1 MEGGCR
7 KRKASVVP
15 DEKEEFTKVDISI
28 SLVPGNPFNSSLI
41 WGISFL
47 LGELAATSLPR
58 PGWLRMHLQVGA
70 GVRLQVDPGIHRT
83 TLREFRFGAPGR
95 GGGGGGSDVT
105 RNRGGWCCLSWTR
118 DTWSIYTGS
127 SLLVMLLYR
136 LPRFEE
142 AAGLGG
148 HSLKRLLPLL
158 PVQLLQLL
166 LEAWAA

>member
-1 MEGGCR
+1 MENLTFAELIRVDVELSRRRRRARQFMEGGCR

-83 TLREFRFGAPGR
+83 TL
-95 GGGGGGSDVT
+95 
-105 RNRGGWCCLSWTR
+105 
-118 DTWSIYTGS
+118 
-127 SLLVMLLYR
+127 
-136 LPRFEE
+136 
-142 AAGLGG
+142 
-148 HSLKRLLPLL
+148 
-158 PVQLLQLL
+158 
-166 LEAWAA
+166 